1 MNINDFMNITDEGY
15 IIIDKNRKINIYND
29 KAKEIFGLKK
39 IYNKYHNKGRLEE
52 GDILIIAN
60 NGYQIDDGGILDL
73 DLKNL
78 NIDKKLDYGE
88 SFIYI
93 GVYKSD
99 EKPKFIHCKENKN
112 LNLKELYKNLLIDVK
127 INEDE
132 KYIDIKIDKESYK
145 MNFFSN
151 IGHIVI
157 LDSKKNLKFYQ
168 SEGYTARRESI
179 KDILDLKEFSEK
191 KQILENTKI
200 IGKDILS
207 FHDKEYAIRDLIK
220 VSQGQ
225 NISYEDK
232 ILNINKKPVMC
243 SLYKLKDDKAI
254 LKIKD
259 IRFLQDLIEERE
271 ILINKIKSL
280 KNNEPKISFIDEFI
294 GESQAIK
301 KVKYIS
307 LKASKS
313 NSTIILTGESGVGK
327 TSLAKLIHKQW
338 QKKNAPFIHINCP
351 SIPSNLMESELFGYE
366 KGAFTGA
373 LNTGKVGYFELANE
387 GTIFLDEIGELSLS
401 MQSKLLEVLQSKTF
415 YKIGGNKKIK
425 LNVRIICA
433 TNKDLEEEVKN
444 KKFRSDL
451 YYRINIINI
460 EIPPLRKRKEDIR
473 IIAKEILPKICKEL
487 GIKEKIISKEGL
499 RYLSN
504 LKLYGNV
511 RELENLLERAINYTE
526 NNILFKQDFL
536 FDSKKNTDDDFFSF
550 DLKENIKRL
559 EKKLMKKALKECD
572 YDSKKSMKL
581 LNIKKTSFYEKLKK
595 YEINIKSEK
604 KELQE

>member
-1 MNINDFMNITDEGY
+1 M
-15 IIIDKNRKINIYND
+15 
-29 KAKEIFGLKK
+29 
-39 IYNKYHNKGRLEE
+39 
-52 GDILIIAN
+52 AN
-60 NGYQIDDGGILDL
+60 NGYQIDDGGMQDS

-78 NIDKKLDYGE
+78 NINKKIDYGD

-93 GVYKSD
+93 NVYKSN
-99 EKPKFIHCKENKN
+99 ESPKFIHSKGNTN
-112 LNLKELYKNLLIDVK
+112 LNLKELYKDLLIEVS

-132 KYIDIKIDKESYK
+132 KYIDIIIDEESYK

-151 IGHIVI
+151 IGHMVI
-157 LDSKKNLKFYQ
+157 LDKDKNLKFYQ

-179 KDILDLKEFSEK
+179 KDILDLKEFGQK
-191 KQILENTKI
+191 KQILEQKNI
-200 IGKDILS
+200 IGKDILL
-207 FHDKEYAIRDLIK
+207 FHDKEDAIRDLIK
-220 VSQGQ
+220 VSNGE
-225 NISYEDK
+225 NMSYEDK
-232 ILNINKKPVMC
+232 ILQINKKPVMC
-243 SLYKLKDDKAI
+243 SLYKLKDNHAI

-271 ILINKIKSL
+271 VLINKIKSL
-280 KNNEPKISFIDEFI
+280 RKDEPKISFIDEFI
-294 GESQAIK
+294 GESQEIK
-301 KVKYIS
+301 KIKMMA

-338 QKKNAPFIHINCP
+338 QKNDAPFIHVNCP
-351 SIPSNLMESELFGYE
+351 SIPENLMESEFFGYE

-373 LNTGKVGYFELANE
+373 LNTGKIGFFELANS
-387 GTIFLDEIGELSLS
+387 GTIFLDEIGELSLN
-401 MQSKLLEVLQSKTF
+401 MQSKLLEVLQSKSF

-433 TNKDLEEEVKN
+433 TNKDLEIEVKN
-444 KKFRSDL
+444 RNFRSDL

-460 EIPPLRKRKEDIR
+460 EIPPLRKRKEDIA
-473 IIAKEILPKICKEL
+473 IIAKETFPKLCKEL
-487 GIKEKIISKEGL
+487 DIKEKIISKEGL

-511 RELENLLERAINYTE
+511 RELENILERAINYTD
-526 NNILFKQDFL
+526 NNILFKQDFI
-536 FDSKKNTDDDFFSF
+536 FDNQKDMNDDFFSF

-559 EKKLMKKALKECD
+559 EKKLMKKALKECN
-572 YDSKKSMKL
+572 YDSKKSMEL

-595 YEINIKSEK
+595 YGIKTKSEK
-604 KELQE
+604 KEL